1 MGDIKIDVT
10 QMIKWGL
17 ENPGNTFFGGKN
29 GYDVIVFDNSGKIQ
43 ASGDIEDM
51 LKYSVRFPNLAVAA
65 LVPIMFSKRN
75 NPLEDKN
82 A

>member
-29 GYDVIVFDNSGKIQ
+29 GYDVIVFDNSGKIL
-43 ASGDIEDM
+43 ASGSVDSM
-51 LKYSVRFPNLAVAA
+51 LEYAVRFPNLAVAA
-65 LVPIMFSKRN
+65 LIPIMFSKRN

>member
-1 MGDIKIDVT
+1 MGDITIDVT
-10 QMIKWGL
+10 QMIRWGL

-29 GYDVIVFDNSGKIQ
+29 GYDVIVFDNSGKIL
-43 ASGDIEDM
+43 ASGNVEGMIE
-51 LKYSVRFPNLAVAA
+51 YATRFPNLAVAA
-65 LVPIMFSKRN
+65 LIPIMFSKRN